1 MTSDSQRQGTAVWLL
16 ICAAGAL
23 LLVARCLFTVETG
36 EFVVLTAFGNPVRV
50 IKTPGLQLKYP
61 HQSVTR
67 LDSRLFILVPPLG
80 EFLTLEK
87 TTVVA
92 AGVIL
97 WRIADPQ
104 RFLQTVFDSNGAAS
118 RLSDILFAALGA
130 AIGQHSLAALVS
142 TVPDTYQAE
151 TILATVT
158 EKCREIAWRDYG
170 IAVVDVRLQ
179 RLDFPLQNRGSVFA
193 RMKSERVRISM
204 QSRSEGE
211 EEGLK
216 IRATAD
222 RQKATIMAEALK
234 LSQQVRGAGEAR
246 AARIYAESLSTDP
259 AFYTFLR
266 TLETYRKSFD
276 KQTTMVL
283 PLDSELFRL
292 LSDSTYYFRGE
303 APQRQDPAAG
313 KGGGAYAPG
322 AVTDGR

>member
-1 MTSDSQRQGTAVWLL
+1 
-16 ICAAGAL
+16 
-23 LLVARCLFTVETG
+23 
-36 EFVVLTAFGNPVRV
+36 
-50 IKTPGLQLKYP
+50 
-61 HQSVTR
+61 
-67 LDSRLFILVPPLG
+67 
-80 EFLTLEK
+80 
-87 TTVVA
+87 
-92 AGVIL
+92 
-97 WRIADPQ
+97 
-104 RFLQTVFDSNGAAS
+104 
-118 RLSDILFAALGA
+118 
-130 AIGQHSLAALVS
+130 VS

-193 RMKSERVRISM
+193 RMKSERMRISM